1 MRYVIN
7 VVPYKFSTTFIVGE
21 GLAPPETVPINT
33 IKREA
38 DEAFSVGDDAC
49 DIPSMT
55 GVIDIESGR

>member
-33 IKREA
+33 IKCEA
-38 DEAFSVGDDAC
+38 DEAFTVGDDAC
-49 DIPSMT
+49 DIPKRLS
-55 GVIDIESGR
+55 R